1 METLVYS
8 KAWEGVLEPPLLC
21 NNYFMDEK
29 KFYLQIF
36 TNEDVS
42 KDPPWAHGQVKAH
55 EPGDALGL
63 ACLGHLDTHLVS

>member
-1 METLVYS
+1 
-8 KAWEGVLEPPLLC
+8 
-21 NNYFMDEK
+21 MDEK

-63 ACLGHLDTHLVS
+63 ACLGHLDTHNQWIASKKLLGWRTKRYT